1 MIKRKT
7 LRNRLIHAPV
17 ADLPRGPAPRAGR
30 VSRGAAI
37 ALLALTSL
45 AGGCKEEEP
54 RRAPPPPAPSAK
66 PAACAGG
73 GGTLADAQS
82 APFLPRVSGG
92 FCLDPNGGDKAFGE
106 GAPLPLDQICDL
118 FDGECEIYKGYNVRR
133 VLEARYV
140 DGAGSAAT
148 IDVHLSKFGTTE
160 SAYAMFTKRVVGDG
174 DPADEATP
182 RPTEGGGVSALGVG
196 NAYLWRGLYLAEIT
210 YNDASAAESAVRAAS
225 DRALPP
231 LVKEMGSKLPGETAP
246 PPAVGAL
253 PKEGLLPLG
262 VRYITKD
269 VLGVDGVGAGAF
281 GYYREGDKRF
291 RMAAIVRGDV
301 DQAKDVL
308 ATLAKQPGATKE
320 KGIGDGGVRFMH
332 KDAKDGD
339 GIAVEWLFAR
349 AGKAVLGIGDEVR
362 VLRSGMTADDVAK
375 VSLPKDA
382 KAERLKKAL
391 PGPT

>member
-1 MIKRKT
+1 MMDSKTQRKR
-7 LRNRLIHAPV
+7 LLSARSAAP
-17 ADLPRGPAPRAGR
+17 LLL
-30 VSRGAAI
+30 GA
-37 ALLALTSL
+37 LALGL
-45 AGGCKEEEP
+45 ASGCKKEEEP
-54 RRAPPPPAPSAK
+54 RRAPPPPAAASK
-66 PAACAGG
+66 PAACSGG

-82 APFLPRVSGG
+82 APFLPRVSGN

-140 DGAGSAAT
+140 DGSGSAAT
-148 IDVHLSKFGTTE
+148 IDIHLSKFGSTE
-160 SAYAMFTKRVVGDG
+160 SAYAMFTKRTVGDG

-182 RPTEGGGVSALGVG
+182 RPIEGGGVGALGVG

-210 YNDASAAESAVRAAS
+210 YNDASAAEAAVRAAS
-225 DRALPP
+225 ERILPP
-231 LVKEMGSKLPGETAP
+231 LVKEIGSKIPGETAP
-246 PPAVGAL
+246 PPAVAAL
-253 PKEGLLPLG
+253 PKDALLPLG
-262 VRYITKD
+262 VRFITKD
-269 VLGVDGVGAGAF
+269 LLDVDGVGAGAF

-291 RMAAIVRGDV
+291 RVAAIVRGDV

-320 KGIGDGGVRFMH
+320 KGIGEGAVRFMH
-332 KDAKDGD
+332 KEGKDGD

-349 AGKAVLGIGDEVR
+349 AGKTVLGIGDELR
-362 VLRSGMTADDVAK
+362 VLRSGMTAEEVAK

-382 KAERLKKAL
+382 KTERLKKAL

>member
-1 MIKRKT
+1 MMDSKTQRKR
-7 LRNRLIHAPV
+7 LLSARSAAP
-17 ADLPRGPAPRAGR
+17 LLL
-30 VSRGAAI
+30 GA
-37 ALLALTSL
+37 LALGL
-45 AGGCKEEEP
+45 ASGCKKEEEP
-54 RRAPPPPAPSAK
+54 RRAPPPPAAASK
-66 PAACAGG
+66 PAACSGG

-82 APFLPRVSGG
+82 APFLPRVSGN

-140 DGAGSAAT
+140 DGSGSAAT
-148 IDVHLSKFGTTE
+148 IDIHLSKFGSTE
-160 SAYAMFTKRVVGDG
+160 SAYAMFTKRTVGDG

-182 RPTEGGGVSALGVG
+182 RPIEGGGVGALGVG

-210 YNDASAAESAVRAAS
+210 YNDASAAEAAVRAAS
-225 DRALPP
+225 ERILPP
-231 LVKEMGSKLPGETAP
+231 LVKEIGSKIPGETAP
-246 PPAVGAL
+246 PPAVAAL
-253 PKEGLLPLG
+253 PKDALLPLG
-262 VRYITKD
+262 VRFITKD
-269 VLGVDGVGAGAF
+269 LLDVDGVGAGAF

-291 RMAAIVRGDV
+291 RVAAIVRGDV

-320 KGIGDGGVRFMH
+320 KGIGEGAVRFMH
-332 KDAKDGD
+332 KEGKDGD

-349 AGKAVLGIGDEVR
+349 AGKRVLGIGDELR
-362 VLRSGMTADDVAK
+362 VLRSGMTAEEVAK

-382 KAERLKKAL
+382 KTERLKKAL

>member
-1 MIKRKT
+1 M
-7 LRNRLIHAPV
+7 
-17 ADLPRGPAPRAGR
+17 R
-30 VSRGAAI
+30 VGS
-37 ALLALTSL
+37 ALLVLLPL
-45 AGGCKEEEP
+45 AMGCKDEEP
-54 RRAPPPPAPSAK
+54 RRAPPPPPPVSK

-82 APFLPRVSGG
+82 APFLPRVSGN

-106 GAPLPLDQICDL
+106 NAPLPLDQICDL

-140 DGAGSAAT
+140 DGSGSAAT
-148 IDVHLSKFGTTE
+148 IDVHLSKFGSTE

-182 RPTEGGGVSALGVG
+182 RPVEGGGQGALGVG
-196 NAYLWRGLYLAEIT
+196 NAYLWKGLYLAEIT
-210 YNDASAAESAVRAAS
+210 YNDAAAAEAAVRAAG
-225 DRALPP
+225 DQVLPP
-231 LVKEMGSKLPGETAP
+231 LVKEIGTKIPGETAP
-246 PPAVGAL
+246 PLAVAAL

-269 VLGVDGVGAGAF
+269 LLDVDGVGAGAF
-281 GYYREGDKRF
+281 GYYREGEKRF
-291 RMAAIVRGDV
+291 RMAAVVRGDV

-308 ATLAKQPGATKE
+308 ATLAKQPGAVKE
-320 KGIGDGGVRFMH
+320 KGIGEGAVRFMH
-332 KDAKDGD
+332 REGKGGE

-349 AGKAVLGIGDEVR
+349 SGKAVLGIGDELR
-362 VLRSGMTADDVAK
+362 VLRTGMTADEVAK

-382 KAERLKKAL
+382 KIERLKKAL
-391 PGPT
+391 

>member
-1 MIKRKT
+1 MMDSQTQR
-7 LRNRLIHAPV
+7 RRHGRARLAASARFV
-17 ADLPRGPAPRAGR
+17 ALP
-30 VSRGAAI
+30 
-37 ALLALTSL
+37 LAVLVM
-45 AGGCKEEEP
+45 GCKGDEPP
-54 RRAPPPPAPSAK
+54 RREPPPPAAAPP

-82 APFLPRVSGG
+82 APFLPRVSGS

-140 DGAGSAAT
+140 DGSGSAAT
-148 IDVHLSKFGTTE
+148 IDIHLSKFGSTE
-160 SAYAMFTKRVVGDG
+160 SAYAMFTKRIVGDG

-182 RPTEGGGVSALGVG
+182 RWIEGGGVGALGVG

-210 YNDASAAESAVRAAS
+210 YNDASAAEAAVRAAS
-225 DRALPP
+225 ERVLPP
-231 LVKEMGSKLPGETAP
+231 LVKEIGSKIPGETAP
-246 PPAVGAL
+246 PPAAAAL
-253 PKEGLLPLG
+253 PKEALLPLG

-269 VLGVDGVGAGAF
+269 LLDIDGVGAGAF

-291 RMAAIVRGDV
+291 RMTAIVRGDV

-320 KGIGDGGVRFMH
+320 KGIGDGAVRFMH
-332 KDAKDGD
+332 RGGKDSDGV
-339 GIAVEWLFAR
+339 AVEWLFAR
-349 AGKAVLGIGDEVR
+349 AGKTVLGIGDEVR
-362 VLRSGMTADDVAK
+362 VLRTGMTAEEVAK

-382 KAERLKKAL
+382 KSDRLKKAL
-391 PGPT
+391 PGSI